1 MTRSFQGQADTKCP
15 VSSGE
20 KAKLLV
26 LREETNLRKILVR
39 RNVLMAFLFLA
50 ERNKYIPGPGAY

>member
-1 MTRSFQGQADTKCP
+1 

-39 RNVLMAFLFLA
+39 RNILMIFIFLA

>member
-1 MTRSFQGQADTKCP
+1 

-39 RNVLMAFLFLA
+39 RNILMAFSFLA